1 MKLGSMVT
9 KITDNEIYTK
19 SKGNGNA
26 TSTPY
31 GMVLWSTGIGPRPL
45 IKEFMKQVGQVKYS
59 WT

>member
-1 MKLGSMVT
+1 MKLGSMVM
-9 KITDNEIYTK
+9 KVSDNEISTK
-19 SKGNGNA
+19 GRGNGKT

-45 IKEFMKQVGQVKYS
+45 IKEFMKQIGQVKYF